1 MATRKLLISDATVAR
16 LPCATSER
24 GYIARD
30 RNIAGFHVRV
40 GLSTKTYRLQMDIR
54 ENGRR
59 VTRSFSLGKH
69 PHTSADDARAK
80 ALDIIRRRARDE
92 PLTGAADRGAIT
104 FTEAWRSYEAL
115 LKKKKRSAGTIADY
129 RDKYERHL
137 KRFHRTP
144 LRSITRADVVALH
157 GGITASAG
165 PYAANGTMRIGH
177 AIFNHAAKDLELP
190 GLPTLNPFRGR
201 NLLNEETPRQ
211 TGMGTRELPRWWAQL
226 RALSNPIMQE
236 LHLMT
241 LLTGLRRNEVAS
253 MRWEHVDVGN
263 RCVTI
268 PSPKGGRARA
278 FKAPL
283 TRPMLRSLWRAR
295 RAARIMCEHQSK
307 VWCFPSD
314 RSASGHVE
322 EPKGRSQWRRE
333 DESTR
338 KVTRIEKT
346 GHALRHTFRT
356 LAGVAGMSRT
366 FSRILM
372 NHKIGG
378 DVHDEY
384 MTVPA
389 MFDQLRVAQ
398 EKLSAFIIEHAVP
411 DPAARR
417 DFA

>member
-1 MATRKLLISDATVAR
+1 MAIRKLLLSDATVTR
-16 LPCATSER
+16 LPYAASEA

-30 RNIAGFHVRV
+30 RKIAGFLVRV
-40 GLSTKTYRLQMDIR
+40 GLTTKTYRLQMDIR

-69 PHTSADDARAK
+69 PHISADDARTG

-92 PLTGAADRGAIT
+92 PLSGAVDRGAMT
-104 FTEAWRSYEAL
+104 FSDAWRSYEAL

-129 RDKYERHL
+129 WDKHDRHL
-137 KRFHRTP
+137 KQFHATP

-157 GGITASAG
+157 GAITGSAG
-165 PYAANGTMRIGH
+165 PYAANGTMRVGH

-253 MRWEHVDVGN
+253 MRWENVDVRKG
-263 RCVTI
+263 CVTI
-268 PSPKGGRARA
+268 PSPKGGQARG
-278 FKAPL
+278 FIAPL

-295 RAARIMCEHQSK
+295 KAGRIMCEQQAK
-307 VWCFPSD
+307 LWCFPSD
-314 RSASGHVE
+314 RSGSGHVE
-322 EPKGRSQWRRE
+322 EPKGRSQWRRQ
-333 DESTR
+333 DETTR
-338 KVTRIEKT
+338 KIMRIEKT

-356 LAGVAGMSRT
+356 LASVAGMSRT

-389 MFDQLRVAQ
+389 MFDQLRTAQ
-398 EKLSAFIIEHAVP
+398 ESLSAFIIEHAVP
-411 DPAARR
+411 DREARR
-417 DFA
+417 GLT

>member
-1 MATRKLLISDATVAR
+1 MATRKLLISDASVAR
-16 LPCATSER
+16 LPYATSEA

-30 RNIAGFHVRV
+30 RKIAGFLVRV

-69 PHTSADDARAK
+69 PHTSAEDARAG

-92 PLTGAADRGAIT
+92 PLSGAIDRGAMT
-104 FTEAWRSYEAL
+104 LTEAWRSYEAL

-129 RDKYERHL
+129 LDKYERHL
-137 KRFHRTP
+137 KQFHHTA

-157 GGITASAG
+157 GGITTSAG
-165 PYAANGTMRIGH
+165 PYAANGTMRVGH

-190 GLPTLNPFRGR
+190 GLQTLNPFRGR
-201 NLLNEETPRQ
+201 NLLNEEMPRQ
-211 TGMGTRELPRWWAQL
+211 SGMGTRELPRWWAQL
-226 RALSNPIMQE
+226 RALSNPIIQE

-253 MRWEHVDVGN
+253 MRWENIDVGK
-263 RCVTI
+263 RSITI

-295 RAARIMCEHQSK
+295 RADRIMCEHQSK

-314 RSASGHVE
+314 RSGSGHVE
-322 EPKGRSQWRRE
+322 ESKGRSQWRR
-333 DESTR
+333 DDKSIR
-338 KVTRIEKT
+338 KVVRIEKT

-389 MFDQLRVAQ
+389 MFDQLRAAQ
-398 EKLSAFIIEHAVP
+398 ESLSAFIIEHAVLNT
-411 DPAARR
+411 AARR
-417 DFA
+417 SLL

>member
-1 MATRKLLISDATVAR
+1 MATQRLLISDATVAR
-16 LPCATSER
+16 LPLATTEK
-24 GYIARD
+24 GYLARD
-30 RNIAGFHVRV
+30 RKVAGFHVRI
-40 GLSTKTYRLQMDIR
+40 GLSTKTYRLQMDVR

-69 PHTSADDARAK
+69 PHTKADAARAE
-80 ALDIIRRRARDE
+80 ALEIIRRRAREE
-92 PLTGAADRGAIT
+92 PLIGPTDRGAMT

-115 LKKKKRSAGTIADY
+115 LKKKKRSTGTIADY

-137 KRFHRTP
+137 KRFHHTA
-144 LRSITRADVVALH
+144 LRSIARADVVALH
-157 GGITASAG
+157 GRITADAG
-165 PYAANGTMRIGH
+165 PYAANGTMRVGH
-177 AIFNHAAKDLELP
+177 AIFNHAAKDLEVP
-190 GLPTLNPFRGR
+190 SLPTLNPFRGR

-226 RALSNPIMQE
+226 GALSNPIMRE

-241 LLTGLRRNEVAS
+241 LLTGLRRSEIAW
-253 MRWEHVDVGN
+253 MRWDHVDIRK
-263 RCVTI
+263 RCIII
-268 PSPKGGRARA
+268 PNPKGGRTRA

-283 TRPMLRSLWRAR
+283 TRPMLRSLWRVRHAG
-295 RAARIMCEHQSK
+295 RITCERQ
-307 VWCFPSD
+307 VQIWCFPSD
-314 RSASGHVE
+314 RSASGHIE
-322 EPKGRSQWRRE
+322 EPKGRSQRRVGE
-333 DESTR
+333 KSTQR
-338 KVTRIEKT
+338 VTRLEKT

-372 NHKIGG
+372 NHKIAG

-389 MFDQLRVAQ
+389 MFDQLRTAQ

-411 DPAARR
+411 DSRNRR
-417 DFA
+417 GLA

>member
-1 MATRKLLISDATVAR
+1 MATQKLLISDATVAR
-16 LPCATSER
+16 LPYATAER
-24 GYIARD
+24 GYLARD
-30 RNIAGFHVRV
+30 RKLAGFHVRV
-40 GLSTKTYRLQMDIR
+40 GLSTKAYRLQMDVR
-54 ENGRR
+54 ENGQR

-69 PHTSADDARAK
+69 PHITADQARSK
-80 ALDIIRRRARDE
+80 ALEIIRRRARDE
-92 PLTGAADRGAIT
+92 PLTGAVDRGAIAL
-104 FTEAWRSYEAL
+104 TEAWQSYETL
-115 LKKKKRSAGTIADY
+115 LKKKKRSPGTIADY
-129 RDKYERHL
+129 RDKHDRHL

-144 LRSITRADVVALH
+144 LRSITRANVVALH
-157 GGITASAG
+157 GEITANAG
-165 PYAANGTMRIGH
+165 PYAANGTMRVGH
-177 AIFNHAAKDLELP
+177 AIFNHAAKDLEVP

-201 NLLNEETPRQ
+201 NLLNEETPRD

-236 LHLMT
+236 LHLIT
-241 LLTGLRRNEVAS
+241 LLTGLRRSEVAS
-253 MRWEHVDVGN
+253 MRWEHIDLRN
-263 RCVTI
+263 RCIMI

-283 TRPMLRSLWRAR
+283 TRPMLRALWRVRHAG
-295 RAARIMCEHQSK
+295 RIACERQSK

-322 EPKGRSQWRRE
+322 EPKGRSQRRQD
-333 DESTR
+333 DESIQR
-338 KVTRIEKT
+338 VTRIEKT

-389 MFDQLRVAQ
+389 MFEQLHAAQ

-411 DPAARR
+411 DPTARR
-417 DFA
+417 GLV